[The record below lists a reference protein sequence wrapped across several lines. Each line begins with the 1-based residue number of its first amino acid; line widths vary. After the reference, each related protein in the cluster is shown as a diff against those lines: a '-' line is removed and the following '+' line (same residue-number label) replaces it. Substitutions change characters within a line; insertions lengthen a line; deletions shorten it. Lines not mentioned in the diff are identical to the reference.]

1 MGLFSSLTDPL
12 GIGKKAR
19 KAVGIKQDP
28 LDPFGHI
35 KKTEKELGRAAK
47 KAGLDDM
54 LAFEKSNL
62 KYWYDALRKNPG
74 RLLIGVDPFA
84 TKITNEVLG
93 KDYEPLLNQMGGPSK
108 GAYVRAQQ
116 KGIDTS
122 SSAGAH
128 QIAAAVASWYAG
140 GAGAAA
146 VPAVSQAAAAGL
158 VTAGAGAADEEWD
171 PLSDIDLGG
180 LEAAYQP
187 SGSLHVPNVPGFA
200 EGGDV
205 ESAPWPDSTAKE
217 DAAYALQ
224 AQLWDMEF
232 EREVIQQGG
241 PQLAGHVDADRAR
254 MLAVGN
260 WNLQGMYSPPDSKSI
275 MDIEAYGPIADQL
288 RDRNIEPPG
297 LDTVSAVGASN
308 ANPQIWAHEF
318 GHRRDERLSGGG
330 RERNRLIHDAFRSD
344 DAWEWGAA
352 VNRWYAYNKR
362 RFSKDDQIN
371 TFTDVEHHLKEAIAN
386 NRNALLQVEADAR
399 KEEGDMPMRREGMFN
414 AESLYR
420 DQEEQLERRSKS
432 WSLKKYNDLIQD
444 IRER

>member
-1 MGLFSSLTDPL
+1 MGLGSF
-12 GIGKKAR
+12 IKK
-19 KAVGIKQDP
+19 VH
-28 LDPFGHI
+28 DPFGH
-35 KKTEKELGRAAK
+35 KKKVKKELGRAAK

-54 LAFEKSNL
+54 LAFEKNNL
-62 KYWYDALRKNPG
+62 KYWYDNLRKNPG
-74 RLLIGVDPFA
+74 RLLIGSDPFA

-108 GAYVRAQQ
+108 GAYIDAQK

-158 VTAGAGAADEEWD
+158 ATAGAGAADEEWD

-205 ESAPWPDSTAKE
+205 EKAPWPDSTEAE
-217 DAAYALQ
+217 DAAYALEKQ
-224 AQLWDMEF
+224 MWDFEF
-232 EREVIQQGG
+232 QRAVVDQGG
-241 PQLAGHVDADRAR
+241 PQLAGYVDPEKAR
-254 MLAVGN
+254 LLGVGN
-260 WNLQGMYSPPDSKSI
+260 FNLQGMYSPPDAKSI
-275 MDIEAYGPIADQL
+275 MDNERYGLITDQL
-288 RDRNIEPPG
+288 KARNIEPPG
-297 LDTVSAVGASN
+297 PDTVSAVGASN

-318 GHRRDERLSGGG
+318 GHRRDELLHGGG

-344 DAWEWGAA
+344 SPFEWAAA
-352 VNRWYAYNKR
+352 VNRWYAYNKV
-362 RFSKDDQIN
+362 RFNKDDDIN
-371 TFTDVEHHLKEAIAN
+371 TFTDVEHHLKEAIAS
-386 NRNALLQVEADAR
+386 NRNALLQTEVDAR
-399 KEEGDMPMRREGMFN
+399 EAEGDVPMRREGMFQT
-414 AESLYR
+414 ESLHR
-420 DQEEQLERRSKS
+420 DQEDQMERRSNS
-432 WSLKKYNDLIQD
+432 WSLEEYNKLIKNM
-444 IRER
+444 ER